1 MPSHRLHRLPLL
13 PLMGGS
19 RLAEYRSS
27 PSTVVDAPSMPRLL
41 PRKPDPRNPHDN
53 GHGQGQP
60 ANTTYNQP
68 PAPSDDGEAGRREKH
83 GLQLSVWRLLD
94 YGVWIFCLS
103 PQSDS
108 RVSASSCLTSVRPS
122 RRNKRTIRMTS
133 QNTPGPRG
141 RGRLRW
147 TSGGTNSR
155 LLLPA
160 WPVSLSIPLVVL
172 HDFAHP
178 IVPSRQ

>member
-1 MPSHRLHRLPLL
+1 MPSHRLHRLPLP

-103 PQSDS
+103 PQFDS
-108 RVSASSCLTSVRPS
+108 RVSASSCLTSRPS
-122 RRNKRTIRMTS
+122 LPQKQENN
-133 QNTPGPRG
+133 QNDKSEHPRPAGEGAYGGQAEGQTVASFCPLG
-141 RGRLRW
+141 RFR
-147 TSGGTNSR
+147 
-155 LLLPA
+155 
-160 WPVSLSIPLVVL
+160 
-172 HDFAHP
+172 
-178 IVPSRQ
+178 